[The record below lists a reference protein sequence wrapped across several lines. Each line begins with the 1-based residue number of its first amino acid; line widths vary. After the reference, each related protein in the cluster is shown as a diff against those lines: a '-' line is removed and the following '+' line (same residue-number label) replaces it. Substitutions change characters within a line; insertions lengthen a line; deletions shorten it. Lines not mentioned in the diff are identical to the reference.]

1 MQNVCFSKK
10 KLVFR
15 QMSQSQIPRKKKQK
29 WDFSLDRL
37 WRSACKPT
45 LRVDPMFKMSKST
58 TQKCS
63 RHVVHIMKIKYV
75 GKESQIEDENIY
87 SYYNHNKPSSQKPQ
101 KSSKIEKWTM
111 FFSLCCFFFT
121 AVQHLFGGGQLF
133 NFVLQFLKAAMV
145 VKKKPPCLHQLVGSL
160 YH

>member
-1 MQNVCFSKK
+1 MSAFQKKK

-15 QMSQSQIPRKKKQK
+15 QMSQSQIPRKKTKMRF
-29 WDFSLDRL
+29 FSGPFVALSVQTHFKSWSNVQNVEKHHTKMFPTCCSHNENQICWKRITN
-37 WRSACKPT
+37 WRW
-45 LRVDPMFKMSKST
+45 
-58 TQKCS
+58 
-63 RHVVHIMKIKYV
+63 
-75 GKESQIEDENIY
+75 NIY

-145 VKKKPPCLHQLVGSL
+145 VKKNTVSAPVGRP
-160 YH
+160 